1 MNTPDDTTDANRAVV
16 AEPEAAAQS
25 QQRRGG
31 RLPNIP
37 RPRLR
42 RGDGGERSPI
52 DEVLKK
58 VRSYNPKADTREIAR
73 AYAFAETAH
82 EGQKRKSGE
91 DFITHPVAVT
101 SILAD
106 LRLDTTTLEAALLH
120 DTVEDTPTTVEEIEE
135 GFGPEVSR
143 IVDGLTKLEKFDLHS
158 REQEQAEN
166 VRKMM
171 VAMAGDIRVLLIKL
185 ADRLHNMRTLGIFPE
200 AKQRRI
206 ATETLE
212 IYAPL
217 AHRLGVQE
225 IKWELE
231 DLSFKTL
238 HPGPYREIA
247 SLVAARR
254 GERQALIEQ
263 VTTEARA
270 KLKELGVKA
279 EVEGRPKHLYSI
291 YEKMVI
297 RGKEFNEIYDLVGV
311 RILVD
316 SMRDCYGALGAV
328 HSLWKPIPG
337 RFKDYV
343 AMPKSNMYQSL
354 HTTVVGPGGKP
365 LEIQIR
371 TRDMHRTAKF
381 GIAAH
386 WRYKEG
392 SKQAKAASAEAA
404 WLGQMMDWLKDMADP
419 REFMDS
425 LRIDL
430 YGGQVF
436 VFTPKGDVVNLPAG
450 ATPVDF
456 AYAIHTDVGHR
467 TIGAKVGGKLV
478 PLDYELRTGD
488 TVEILASRAQGEGP
502 SQDWLQFV
510 KTTRARSKIR
520 QWFSR
525 GRREDALEQGREAV
539 TRMMRKQNLPIKRLA
554 TTESLGTVAEE
565 LKYPNLEALYIAVG
579 EGHVSPQSI
588 VARVSR
594 LVGGDT
600 DEDVAEVPLARPV
613 RLGGRDDVSKGVV
626 VRGLPDV
633 WVRLSRCC
641 TPVPGDEILGFV
653 TKGQGVSVHRT
664 DCPNVTS
671 LRQQPERLIDVTW
684 AEGKSTSFVVAIQ
697 VEALDRTR
705 LLSDVATVL
714 SDGHVNI
721 LSATSTTG
729 KDRITRLRFTFE
741 LADIAHLSS
750 VLASVKRVESVY
762 DAYRVVPS

>member
-1 MNTPDDTTDANRAVV
+1 VDSREEVTVEQQTKP
-16 AEPEAAAQS
+16 EPP

-31 RLPNIP
+31 RLPAIP

-42 RGDGGERSPI
+42 RGDGSPPSLV
-52 DEVLKK
+52 DPLLKK
-58 VRSYNPKADTREIAR
+58 VRSYNPKAELKDIQR
-73 AYAFAETAH
+73 AFAFAEASH
-82 EGQKRKSGE
+82 EGQTRKSGE
-91 DFITHPVAVT
+91 AFITHPIAVAE
-101 SILAD
+101 ILAD
-106 LRLDTTTLEAALLH
+106 LRLDSTTLQAALLH
-120 DTVEDTPTTVEEIEE
+120 DTVEDTQVTIETIE
-135 GFGPEVSR
+135 LDFGQDVGR
-143 IVDGLTKLEKFDLHS
+143 IVDGLTKLDRFEFRT

-166 VRKMM
+166 VRKMI

-185 ADRLHNMRTLGIFPE
+185 ADRLHNMRTLDVFPE
-200 AKQRRI
+200 GKRRRI

-225 IKWELE
+225 LKWELE

-247 SLVAARR
+247 NLVDARR
-254 GERQALIEQ
+254 GERQALIEE
-263 VTTEARA
+263 VTTEART
-270 KLKELGVKA
+270 KLKEMGVKA
-279 EVEGRPKHLYSI
+279 EVDGRPKHLYSI

-297 RGKEFNEIYDLVGV
+297 RGKEFNEIYDLAGV

-316 SMRDCYGALGAV
+316 SLRDTYGALGAV
-328 HSLWKPIPG
+328 HALWKPIPG

-354 HTTVVGPGGKP
+354 HTTVVGPGGSA

-371 TRDMHRTAKF
+371 TRDMNRTANF

-386 WRYKEG
+386 WRYKESG
-392 SKQAKAASAEAA
+392 KQAKDAAETA
-404 WLGQMMDWLKDMADP
+404 WLGQVMDWLKDMADP

-450 ATPVDF
+450 STTVDF

-488 TVEILASRAQGEGP
+488 AVQILTSRAQGEGP

-510 KTTRARSKIR
+510 KTPRARSKIR

-525 GRREDALEQGREAV
+525 GRREDAMEQGRDSV
-539 TRMMRKQNLPIKRLA
+539 TRLMRKERLQVKRLA
-554 TTESLGTVAEE
+554 SEDSLRQIAEE
-565 LKYPNLEALYIAVG
+565 LKYPNLDALYVAVG
-579 EGHVSPQSI
+579 EGHVSPQSV
-588 VARVSR
+588 VARVAR
-594 LVGGDT
+594 LVSGGT
-600 DEDVAEVPLARPV
+600 DEDVVEMPLARPV
-613 RLGGRDDVSKGVV
+613 RIGAPDVSKGVV
-626 VRGLPDV
+626 VRGLGDV

-641 TPVPGDEILGFV
+641 TPVPGDDILGFV

-664 DCPNVTS
+664 DCPNVKS
-671 LRQQPERLIDVTW
+671 LRAQPERLIDVTW
-684 AEGKSTSFVVAIQ
+684 AEGKPTSFVVAIQ

-705 LLSDVATVL
+705 LLSDVATML
-714 SDGHVNI
+714 SDNHVNI
-721 LSATSTTG
+721 LSATSATG

-750 VLASVKRVESVY
+750 VLAAVKRVASVF
-762 DAYRVVPS
+762 DAHRVLPS